1 MKAMRSRLFL
11 NLHGT
16 VAALAAAWALLPG
29 TGFAAQPWTLQRA
42 IEQAFAA
49 NPDARLA
56 QHRIEA
62 AQAELQQANSAFW
75 PHVQLQSS
83 YTRTDNPMLVFGSIL
98 NQRAFS
104 PSLNFNDVPDV
115 DDMNVRGVLTQP
127 LYAGGR
133 ISAGRQAAKANTAA
147 AQADAQA
154 VRNNLAFEVA
164 STFHT
169 VLKTRQ
175 FIQAAEAGVRSFE
188 TNLDIA
194 KRRVTAGTALKTDVL
209 DMEVRLAQAREDLV
223 RARNANAL
231 SERALRTIL
240 GIPATDKGQF
250 TVADSAPEVSAPSQN
265 DFSARPEL
273 RALSEKERAAQ
284 AAVRQ
289 ARAGYRPSV
298 SAFGRL
304 DYDYGWRT
312 EGDGKSYTAG
322 VMAQWDI
329 WDGKLTRGRVREARA
344 NLDAVREQE
353 RKLRLGI
360 DLEVEQARLQLED
373 ATQRLA
379 VTKAAVA
386 EAQESAQLT
395 RARFAQGLMLST
407 QLIDADTALIGAR
420 VRRAQ
425 AEADKAIAI
434 AALRKALGLPQLTSV
449 P

>member
-1 MKAMRSRLFL
+1 M
-11 NLHGT
+11 
-16 VAALAAAWALLPG
+16 VAVLVWAWALLP
-29 TGFAAQPWTLQRA
+29 AAASVAQPWTLQRA
-42 IEQAFAA
+42 IQQAFAA

-75 PHVQLQSS
+75 PHLQLQSS

-115 DDMNVRGVLTQP
+115 DDMNVRGVLMQP

-147 AQADAQA
+147 ARADAQA

-164 STFHT
+164 RTFHT

-194 KRRVTAGTALKTDVL
+194 RRRVAAGTALKTDVL

-240 GIPATDKGQF
+240 GIPATDDGPF
-250 TVADSAPEVSAPSQN
+250 TVADSAPEVSAPSGN
-265 DFSARPEL
+265 DFSTRPEL

-289 ARAGYRPSV
+289 ARAGYRPGV

-322 VMAQWDI
+322 LMAQWDI

-344 NLDAVREQE
+344 NVDAVREQE

-360 DLEVEQARLQLED
+360 ELEVEQARLQLED

-386 EAQESAQLT
+386 EARESAQLT

-407 QLIDADTALIGAR
+407 QLIDADTALIAAR

-434 AALRKALGLPQLTSV
+434 AALRKALGLPQLTTMQ
-449 P
+449 